1 MLVADVSLRMPR
13 MMNVIEEHFW
23 YTIYEVNHMKTNQD
37 IMQSV
42 LYYIEEHLDA
52 SLTLDAIAAYTGYSP
67 YHLHKMFT
75 AICGMPLHAYVR
87 RRQVSKGA
95 SLLVHSDLSIA
106 EIAFACGYLSQQ
118 AFHKAF
124 LQLYRTTPDAF
135 RKKKTAYVLQEPLQL
150 HQEPNINHMHMDME
164 IQHWGEIQLEGY
176 HADTR
181 QGFHVIGKCHRKCNR
196 YRKAYPQKTPV
207 VYGIHD
213 YTDADLDA
221 EQPCFQY
228 FAGVAVEQVRK
239 QKLKHII
246 LPEGTYL
253 VFSFFADPKT
263 SMEPFAQ
270 DIYQNWLPKSAYRLR
285 ADCCMDIVKY
295 GEETAQGIAGIEYCI
310 PILK

>member
-42 LYYIEEHLDA
+42 LCYIEEHLDA

-95 SLLVHSDLSIA
+95 SLLVRSDLSIA

-196 YRKAYPQKTPV
+196 YRKAYPQKTSV

>member
-1 MLVADVSLRMPR
+1 MPR

-42 LYYIEEHLDA
+42 LCYIEEHLDA

-95 SLLVHSDLSIA
+95 SLLVRSDLSIA

-124 LQLYRTTPDAF
+124 LQLYRTTPAAF

>member
-42 LYYIEEHLDA
+42 LCYIEEHLDA

-196 YRKAYPQKTPV
+196 YRKAYPQKTSV

-221 EQPCFQY
+221 EQPYFQY

>member
-42 LYYIEEHLDA
+42 LCYIEEHLDA

-196 YRKAYPQKTPV
+196 YRKAYPQKTSV

>member
-42 LYYIEEHLDA
+42 LCYIEEHLDA

-196 YRKAYPQKTPV
+196 YRKAYPQKTSV

-221 EQPCFQY
+221 EQPYFQY

-295 GEETAQGIAGIEYCI
+295 GEETAQGVAGIEYCI

>member
-42 LYYIEEHLDA
+42 LCYIEEHLDA

>member
-1 MLVADVSLRMPR
+1 MPR

-42 LYYIEEHLDA
+42 LCYIEEHLDA

-95 SLLVHSDLSIA
+95 SLLVRSDLSIA

-196 YRKAYPQKTPV
+196 YRKAYPQKTSV

-221 EQPCFQY
+221 EHPCFQY

>member
-42 LYYIEEHLDA
+42 LCYIEEHLDA

-95 SLLVHSDLSIA
+95 LLLVHSDLSIA

-295 GEETAQGIAGIEYCI
+295 GEETAQGVADIEYCI